1 MAHKPEVKIYRDM
14 VLGIGCKV
22 VMAAYGELSCAAKIL
37 HSTFF
42 RFNDPAGEQNI
53 IQKFKDECDLLSTI
67 QHPNIVKYLRTV
79 RNHKSQRPALL
90 MELMHESLT
99 KLLKRSKCSLSY
111 LSQLNIS
118 FDVANALTYLHS
130 KSIVHRDLSSNNI
143 LLTADGTAKV
153 TDFGM
158 SKLID
163 MNTRAT
169 PLTLCPGTTV
179 YMPPE
184 AQITHPKYTDKLDCF
199 SFGVLAIQTAT
210 RQFPNPSDGSKYV
223 DDPRYSGGRVIVQI
237 AEIERRKNHIDLIE
251 PGHPLL
257 PLIRE
262 CLKDR
267 DTERPSAHKLCD
279 QIFLLKGE
287 RIQLHLNKAVT
298 DTVRQTH
305 TLTAHAQKVINLT
318 SDLKANKTIINLQ
331 KVGLVWPE
339 KQNYY

>member
-1 MAHKPEVKIYRDM
+1 MAKKPEVKIYRDM
-14 VLGIGCKV
+14 VLGIGGYGKV
-22 VMAAYGELSCAAKIL
+22 VVAAYGELPCAAKVL
-37 HSTFF
+37 HSTLFK
-42 RFNDPAGEQNI
+42 FNDPGEQI
-53 IQKFKDECDLLSTI
+53 FIEKFRVECDLLSTI
-67 QHPNIVKYLRTV
+67 QHPNIVKYLGTV

-99 KLLKRSKCSLSY
+99 KLLERSKCSLSY

-118 FDVANALTYLHS
+118 FDVANALAYLHS

-169 PLTLCPGTTV
+169 PLTLCPGTAV

-184 AQITHPKYTDKLDCF
+184 AQITPPKYTDKLDCF
-199 SFGVLAIQTAT
+199 SLGVLAIQTAT
-210 RQFPNPSDGSKYV
+210 RLFPNPSDGSKYV

-279 QIFLLKGE
+279 IIFPMKERE
-287 RIQLHLNKAVT
+287 RIEEESKQHESRA
-298 DTVRQTH
+298 
-305 TLTAHAQKVINLT
+305 
-318 SDLKANKTIINLQ
+318 
-331 KVGLVWPE
+331 E
-339 KQNYY
+339 KRKSQDGK

>member
-14 VLGIGCKV
+14 VLGIGGYGKV
-22 VMAAYGELSCAAKIL
+22 VMAAYGELPCAAKIL

-42 RFNDPAGEQNI
+42 RFHDPAEQNI
-53 IQKFKDECDLLSTI
+53 IQKFRDECDLLSTI
-67 QHPNIVKYLRTV
+67 QHPNIVKYLGTV

-99 KLLKRSKCSLSY
+99 KLLERSKCPLSN
-111 LSQLNIS
+111 LSQLNIG
-118 FDVANALTYLHS
+118 FDVANALAYLHS

-143 LLTADGTAKV
+143 LLTAEGTAKV

-163 MNTRAT
+163 MNTSAT

-184 AQITHPKYTDKLDCF
+184 AQITPPTYTNKLDCF

-279 QIFLLKGE
+279 QIFLLRESE
-287 RIQLHLNKAVT
+287 RIQVET
-298 DTVRQTH
+298 
-305 TLTAHAQKVINLT
+305 
-318 SDLKANKTIINLQ
+318 
-331 KVGLVWPE
+331 E
-339 KQNYY
+339 KDDSEVEKETNQCGKYVASSPGHSQLLMSPFNMQH